1 MKRSFYLSG
10 LLFCSFMLSFM
21 GTRASVL
28 SIPANPANDTVC
40 SGSNA
45 RFIIGAVDTPGT
57 HTITYSWIV
66 STDGGSTWSS
76 AGASTSDTLNVT
88 ASVAMSG
95 YWYKGIAADG
105 TNSDTSAAALLVV
118 DTLNAGTITGLSSV
132 CVGSNITL
140 ADAISGGVWSASNA
154 HATVS
159 TGVVT
164 GVSHGFDTVMYTV
177 TNKCGTIAA
186 TASVRVDTTVV
197 SLPIT
202 GPTVT
207 CTGHFIDLMNV
218 NVLGSHTWS
227 GNTGNATIAAD
238 GTLTGLA
245 YGNDTITYNFT
256 NACNSVSSTYDIH
269 VDTPLAAGVISG
281 PTTVCAGSDISLTE
295 TVSGG
300 TWLSSNSGIAV
311 VDGSGNVTGVA
322 QGSVIISYFLTNGC
336 GASVATHVVSI
347 DGIAA
352 PIAGS
357 DSVGV
362 GNTVTLSDTTAG
374 GTWSSSNTS
383 IATISST
390 GRVTGIA
397 VGTSTIVYTVTNT
410 CGTTSSS
417 MTMNVGIASSLGSIT
432 GGDSVCLGSTIT
444 LSNATG
450 GGTWSVKNANATVNN
465 AGLVTGVT
473 YGKDTVYYTV
483 TTGFGTTVVSKTV
496 FVNQPPVITISGPPI
511 VALGGDYFPT
521 AQPAG
526 GTWTNRRDS
535 MGQIVANGVFYDTLI
550 NSIRYPIVS
559 YCSYLVVGFGMDTI
573 IYTDHN
579 TCGTRS
585 DSFIVNLPAPVV
597 TNGVAVLGNVQAS
610 LNVYPN
616 PNKGLFVINMSS
628 ATGDKAVLT
637 ITNIV
642 GERVKQM
649 DIPTNKDVE
658 IRMDVPAGLYLINA
672 TTATGN
678 YSSKVTI
685 TK

>member
-21 GTRASVL
+21 STRASVL

-45 RFIIGAVDTPGT
+45 RFIIGAVDTPGSPSL
-57 HTITYSWIV
+57 TYSWIV

-76 AGASTSDTLNVT
+76 AGASTSDTLIVSAT
-88 ASVAMSG
+88 VAMNG

-105 TNSDTSAAALLVV
+105 TNADTSAAALLVV

-132 CVGSNITL
+132 CIGSNITL

-159 TGVVT
+159 SGIVT
-164 GVSHGFDTVMYTV
+164 GVSHGFDTVKYTV

-281 PTTVCAGSDISLTE
+281 TATLCAGSDISLSE

-311 VDGSGNVTGVA
+311 VDGSGTVTGVA
-322 QGSVIISYFLTNGC
+322 QGSVIISYFLSNGC
-336 GASVATHVVSI
+336 GASVATFAMTI
-347 DGIAA
+347 EGIAA
-352 PIAGS
+352 PISGP
-357 DSVGV
+357 DSVGI
-362 GNTVTLSDTTAG
+362 GDMITLVDTTSG
-374 GTWSSSNTS
+374 GTWSTSNTS
-383 IATISST
+383 IDSIGAGTGVVT
-390 GRVTGIA
+390 GRAI
-397 VGTSTIVYTVTNT
+397 GTSTIVYTVTNT
-410 CGTTSSS
+410 CGTTSASI
-417 MTMNVGIASSLGSIT
+417 TMNVGNHPSISAIT
-432 GGDSVCLGSTIT
+432 GGDSVCIGSTVT
-444 LSNATG
+444 LSDVVS
-450 GGTWSVKNANATVNN
+450 GGTWSVKNANATVDN
-465 AGLVTGVT
+465 AGVVTGVT
-473 YGKDTVYYTV
+473 YGMDTVYYSV
-483 TTGFGTTVVSKTV
+483 TTGFGTTVVSTTV
-496 FVNQPPVITISGPPI
+496 FVNQPPVITISGPVVI
-511 VALGGDYFPT
+511 ALGGDYFPM

-526 GTWTNRRDS
+526 GTWTNRRDNV
-535 MGQIVANGVFYDTLI
+535 GQIVASSVFYDTLI
-550 NSIRYPIVS
+550 NSIRYPVVS
-559 YCSYLVVGFGMDTI
+559 YCSYIVVGFGKDTI

-585 DSFIVNLPAPVV
+585 DSLIVNLPLPAV
-597 TNGVAVLGNVQAS
+597 TNGVAAVPVS
-610 LNVYPN
+610 LHIYPN
-616 PNKGLFVINMSS
+616 PNQGAFVLNLSS
-628 ATGDKAVLT
+628 GDDKATVT
-637 ITNIV
+637 ITNVV
-642 GERVKQM
+642 GEKVKELN
-649 DIPTNKDVE
+649 IPTNKNID
-658 IRMDVPAGLYLINA
+658 IKLDAPAGLYLINA
-672 TTATGN
+672 VTATGN